1 MSELC
6 TSPGRMCTFRACGG
20 KSASNKSH
28 VCDDWIVVPLGML
41 ILSGTCAS
49 CLSLHGAVA
58 DKKMLVQPESKIA
71 VSFVVT
77 LVKDGVQSKDSAK

>member
-6 TSPGRMCTFRACGG
+6 TSPGRMCAFRACVG
-20 KSASNKSH
+20 KYVSNKSH
-28 VCDDWIVVPLGML
+28 VCDNWIVVPLVML
-41 ILSGTCAS
+41 TLSGTWAA

-58 DKKMLVQPESKIA
+58 DKKLLVHPESRIA

-77 LVKDGVQSKDSAK
+77 SLKDGVQSKDSAK